1 MKSDKKTLK
10 HKKGKKVRQPVAEI
24 KKQIRPSRSIN
35 SVYVKIKGV
44 LDEARNNAYR
54 AVNFAMVQAY
64 WHIGRIVVEEEQ
76 KGEKRAGYGV
86 FLIKELSKRLTVEF
100 GTGFSETNLKYFRQ
114 FYLTF
119 PNGHAMRDE
128 LRGHTRRH
136 SESDESLAAPNLQLL
151 PHLSWTHYRLLL
163 RVDNHTA
170 RDFYMEECVKGNW
183 STRQLERQINSFYYE
198 RLLAS
203 KQKKLVK
210 KEAQKTANQ
219 LKSSPHDVIKD
230 PYILEF
236 LGLKEDKKYL
246 ESEFESA
253 IIDKLQA
260 FLLELGR
267 GFSFVARQQRI
278 STETQDFYIDL
289 VFYNYLL
296 NCFVL
301 IDLKIGKLAHQDIG
315 QMDMYVKMYEDKV
328 KPPEANP
335 TIGIIL
341 CSDKDETMVQY
352 SVLKGSKRLFASKYK
367 LYLPTEEE
375 LKREIARDR
384 EIIEMERK
392 QIAKRKKK

>member
-1 MKSDKKTLK
+1 MKSDKKTIK
-10 HKKGKKVRQPVAEI
+10 HKKDKKVRQPVAEI

-35 SVYVKIKGV
+35 SVYVEIKSI
-44 LDEARNNAYR
+44 LEEARNNACQ

-64 WHIGRIVVEEEQ
+64 WHIGQLIVEEEQ
-76 KGEKRAGYGV
+76 KGFKRAGYGQH
-86 FLIKELSKRLTVEF
+86 LLKTLSEKLTLEF
-100 GTGFSETNLKYFRQ
+100 GSGFSEQNLRSFRQ
-114 FYLTF
+114 FYLVFMKRSAVQSTF
-119 PNGHAMRDE
+119 RKKGSIIDGIRSAVR
-128 LRGHTRRH
+128 
-136 SESDESLAAPNLQLL
+136 SE
-151 PHLSWTHYRLLL
+151 LSWTHYKLLM
-163 RVDNHTA
+163 RVDDPKA
-170 RDFYMEECVKGNW
+170 RNWYMSEATDCNW

-203 KQKKLVK
+203 KQKKPVR

-219 LKSSPHDVIKD
+219 LESSPQDIIKD

-236 LGLKEDKKYL
+236 LGLKEDSKYL
-246 ESEFESA
+246 ESELESA
-253 IIDKLQA
+253 IISKLQT

-375 LKREIARDR
+375 LKREISRDR
-384 EIIEMERK
+384 EIIERERK
-392 QIAKRKKK
+392 LIAERKKK

>member
-1 MKSDKKTLK
+1 MQSTFR
-10 HKKGKKVRQPVAEI
+10 KKGSIIDGIRSAVR
-24 KKQIRPSRSIN
+24 
-35 SVYVKIKGV
+35 
-44 LDEARNNAYR
+44 
-54 AVNFAMVQAY
+54 
-64 WHIGRIVVEEEQ
+64 
-76 KGEKRAGYGV
+76 
-86 FLIKELSKRLTVEF
+86 
-100 GTGFSETNLKYFRQ
+100 SE
-114 FYLTF
+114 
-119 PNGHAMRDE
+119 
-128 LRGHTRRH
+128 
-136 SESDESLAAPNLQLL
+136 
-151 PHLSWTHYRLLL
+151 LSWTHYKLLM
-163 RVDNHTA
+163 RVDDPKA
-170 RDFYMEECVKGNW
+170 RNWYMSEAADCNW

-198 RLLAS
+198 RLLTS
-203 KQKKLVK
+203 KQKKPVR

-219 LKSSPHDVIKD
+219 LKSSPQDIIKD

-236 LGLKEDKKYL
+236 LGLKEDSKYL
-246 ESEFESA
+246 ESELESA
-253 IIDKLQA
+253 IISKLQT

-375 LKREIARDR
+375 LKREISRDR
-384 EIIEMERK
+384 EIIERERK
-392 QIAKRKKK
+392 LIAERKKK

>member
-1 MKSDKKTLK
+1 MKSDKKRVK
-10 HKKGKKVRQPVAEI
+10 YSKDKKVQQPVAQM
-24 KKQIRPSRSIN
+24 KKRALPLRHVN
-35 SVYVKIKGV
+35 SVYVKIKAI
-44 LDEARNNAYR
+44 LEEARNNAYR

-64 WHIGRIVVEEEQ
+64 WHIGQLIVEEEQ
-76 KGEKRAGYGV
+76 KGLKKAGYGQH
-86 FLIKELSKRLTVEF
+86 LLKTLSEKLTLEF
-100 GTGFSETNLKYFRQ
+100 GSGFSEQSLRSFRQ
-114 FYLTF
+114 FYLVFRKRSAAQSTF
-119 PNGHAMRDE
+119 RKKESIINEIRSAVR
-128 LRGHTRRH
+128 
-136 SESDESLAAPNLQLL
+136 SE
-151 PHLSWTHYRLLL
+151 LSWTHYKLLMRLG
-163 RVDNHTA
+163 DTQA
-170 RDFYMEECVKGNW
+170 RTWYMNEAADCNW
-183 STRQLERQINSFYYE
+183 STRQLERQINSFYYK

-203 KQKKLVK
+203 KQKKFVE

-219 LKSSPHDVIKD
+219 LKSPPHDVIKD

-236 LGLKEDKKYL
+236 LGLKEDSKYL
-246 ESEFESA
+246 ESELESA
-253 IIDKLQA
+253 IISKLQT

-301 IDLKIGKLAHQDIG
+301 IDLKVGKLVHQDIG
-315 QMDMYVKMYEDKV
+315 QMDMYVRIYEDRI

-375 LKREIARDR
+375 LRKEIARDR
-384 EIIEMERK
+384 EIIEIERK
-392 QIAKRKKK
+392 LIAERKKK